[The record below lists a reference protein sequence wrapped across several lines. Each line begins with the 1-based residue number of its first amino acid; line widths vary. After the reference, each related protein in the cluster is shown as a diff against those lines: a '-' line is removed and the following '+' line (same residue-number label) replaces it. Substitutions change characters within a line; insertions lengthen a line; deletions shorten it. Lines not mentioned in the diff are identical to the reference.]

1 MEIARY
7 LLTILCLGFI
17 PVFKP
22 KRLELLIGLLISA
35 QAHFYLPRF
44 SSLIPVFLLI
54 SALPYFYLPDFHPWS
69 RFLLLISALP
79 YSYLPPLPSL
89 VPVSSSNFLAALFLS
104 ASTSILVPVTSTNF
118 RVAPFLFALPYLFD
132 LSFFY

>member
-79 YSYLPPLPSL
+79 YFYLPRLLSLSRLLLLISVLPHFYLPCLTSL
-89 VPVSSSNFLAALFLS
+89 ISVS
-104 ASTSILVPVTSTNF
+104 STNF
-118 RVAPFLFALPYLFD
+118 RVAPFLSAPPSLLALN
-132 LSFFY
+132 